1 MGVIF
6 EFQLDLLEKLFLL
19 LSLRLPLEETII
31 KPCEFDSLSL
41 DFGELGERLELFF
54 DFLLLLNHFII
65 KTNYHME
72 SMISSSAATCRS
84 EMKISS
90 GSSLLKYCF
99 TYWKAK
105 RFGAG
110 RERS

>member
-31 KPCEFDSLSL
+31 KPCKFDSLSL

-54 DFLLLLNHFII
+54 DLLLLLNHFII
-65 KTNYHME
+65 KTNYHKLSYGKHDLFFCCHVQKRDE
-72 SMISSSAATCRS
+72 NI
-84 EMKISS
+84 KW
-90 GSSLLKYCF
+90 LLTPEVLF
-99 TYWKAK
+99 H
-105 RFGAG
+105 FLEG
-110 RERS
+110 